1 MGSLPRLVL
10 ASASPR
16 RAELLWML
24 GLRFDVQPADL
35 DETPERDEDPF
46 DYVERL
52 AKAKADE
59 VAAPGTIVIAAD
71 TIVVLDGALLGK
83 PTGAEDARRMLRS
96 LSGRTHEVVTCVA
109 VAIGDG
115 TVASFTETTEVTFVE
130 LSERDIEWY
139 VQTEEPLD
147 KAGAYGIQGAG
158 GLFVAAIAGNYHN
171 VVGLPLT
178 ALADLLTYDD
188 YDLLDWAR

>member
-83 PTGAEDARRMLRS
+83 PTGDEDARRMLRS

>member
-139 VQTEEPLD
+139 VQTEEPMD